1 MLQRKGSV
9 LIAPKIISCQDASKD
24 WHHAFGILPS
34 SFSFPLQFLSWW
46 AKKKKNARWLQVA
59 LSYMLVG
66 KFCTHKKNECSSS
79 HLFNIKEVSQK
90 LQRVPLLSRVLRI
103 QYWAIHDTKGSLS
116 KMVQIGQQS
125 PSTSASF
132 CECYICHMASTED
145 RSWLS

>member
-1 MLQRKGSV
+1 MLQIKGSV
-9 LIAPKIISCQDASKD
+9 LTTPKIISCQDASKD

-34 SFSFPLQFLSWW
+34 SFSFCLQFLSWW
-46 AKKKKNARWLQVA
+46 AKKNARWLQVA
-59 LSYMLVG
+59 LSYLLVG
-66 KFCTHKKNECSSS
+66 KFCTQKNECSLS

-90 LQRVPLLSRVLRI
+90 LQRVPLLSRVLCI
-103 QYWAIHDTKGSLS
+103 QYWVIHDTKGNLS
-116 KMVQIGQQS
+116 KMVQMGQQS